1 MRRFLSCLSLFVPL
15 SLVFCQKDCHFGG
28 YTGKHGTIFGVSHMR
43 YACVNGFSN
52 VSGCQI
58 DDNRPMH
65 VGEEVKEGGKTYR
78 CSLMD
83 KGIKYDECS
92 VSELHDECITQRGFF
107 TEMNITPRYRVK
119 TITKVGPAPMMN

>member
-1 MRRFLSCLSLFVPL
+1 
-15 SLVFCQKDCHFGG
+15 
-28 YTGKHGTIFGVSHMR
+28 
-43 YACVNGFSN
+43 
-52 VSGCQI
+52 
-58 DDNRPMH
+58 MH

-107 TEMNITPRYRVK
+107 TEMNIT
-119 TITKVGPAPMMN
+119 VGFSYPNCGIVTWF

>member
-52 VSGCQI
+52 VSGTFVASYHGKVHYPPGKLSSEQHPELNEC
-58 DDNRPMH
+58 P
-65 VGEEVKEGGKTYR
+65 ELSEVILGQEGPVAQGR
-78 CSLMD
+78 AAQ
-83 KGIKYDECS
+83 G
-92 VSELHDECITQRGFF
+92 RGTTF
-107 TEMNITPRYRVK
+107 
-119 TITKVGPAPMMN
+119 